1 MTVAILFGALFLCL
15 LLRAPI
21 AIALGMASL
30 TAIHYSGAVSLRY
43 IATSMTTALDNF
55 PLMGVPFFVLAGELM
70 STGGISKRLL
80 DVANAFLGRV
90 TGGTAVVTV
99 VACMF
104 FAAISGSGPAT
115 VAAVGCMMVPE
126 MIRQGYDKNFACG
139 LIAASGTIGV
149 IIPPSVP
156 MIIYAVSTSS
166 VSISDMFMAGVF
178 PGLLVGGA
186 LILWAYV
193 YSRHKGYKG
202 DATYYSLSWSD
213 KMKMVWAAKW
223 ALLVPV
229 IILGGIYGGVFTPTE
244 AAAVAVGYGFVVG
257 KFVYKDLVWGDI
269 LPTISRSALTGAT
282 IMIIIGCATGFG
294 RILAIH
300 RVPETLAHSISAYS
314 HSTFLVMSLTMLLL
328 LIVGCFMEALA
339 AIIILAPI
347 LLPVAKMVGVDPVH
361 FGIAMVV
368 NLAIGYI
375 TPPLGVNLFVTC
387 SIANMSVDELSKSIL
402 PWLAVLLLAL
412 GLIVAFPQISMFL
425 PQFFNALRG

>member
-1 MTVAILFGALFLCL
+1 MTVAILFSSLFACL
-15 LLRAPI
+15 ILRAPI

-30 TAIHYSGAVSLRY
+30 VAIQYSGAVSLRY
-43 IATSMTTALDNF
+43 VATSMTTALDNF

-80 DVANAFLGRV
+80 DVANAFLGKV

-126 MIRQGYDKNFACG
+126 MMRQGYDKKFACG
-139 LIAASGTIGV
+139 LIASAGTIGV

-156 MIIYAVSTSS
+156 MIIYAVSTSE

-178 PGLLVGGA
+178 PGLLVGCV
-186 LILWAYV
+186 LILWAYA
-193 YSRHKGYKG
+193 YSRAKGYKG
-202 DATYYSLSWSD
+202 DATYAEMPLAA
-213 KMKMVWAAKW
+213 KMRMVWQAKW

-229 IILGGIYGGVFTPTE
+229 VILGGIYGGIFTPTE
-244 AAAVAVGYGFVVG
+244 AAAVAVGYGFIVG
-257 KFVYKDLVWGDI
+257 KFIYRDLEWGDI
-269 LPTISRSALTGAT
+269 LPTICRSALTGAT

-300 RVPETLAHSISAYS
+300 RVPETLAHSISAFS
-314 HSTFLVMSLTMLLL
+314 HSAFLVMTLTMLLL
-328 LIVGCFMEALA
+328 LVVGCFMEALA
-339 AIIILAPI
+339 AINILAPI
-347 LLPVAKMVGVDPVH
+347 LLPVAKLVGVDPVH

-368 NLAIGYI
+368 NLSIGYI

-387 SIANMSVDELSKSIL
+387 GIANISLDELSKSIL
-402 PWLAVLLLAL
+402 PWLGMLLIALA
-412 GLIVAFPQISMFL
+412 LIVAFPQISMFL
-425 PQFFNALRG
+425 PTFFKGVNG

>member
-1 MTVAILFGALFLCL
+1 MTVAILFGSLLFCL
-15 LLRAPI
+15 TLRAPI

-30 TAIHYSGAVSLRY
+30 AAIHYSGAVSLRY

-80 DVANAFLGRV
+80 DVANAFVGKV
-90 TGGTAVVTV
+90 TGGTAIVTV

-126 MIRQGYDKNFACG
+126 MMRQGYDKRFACG
-139 LIAASGTIGV
+139 LIASAGTIGV

-156 MIIYAVSTSS
+156 MIIYAVSTSG
-166 VSISDMFMAGVF
+166 VSISDMFLAGVF
-178 PGLLVGGA
+178 PGLLVGA
-186 LILWAYV
+186 VLITWAYV
-193 YSRHKGYKG
+193 YSRRQGYKG
-202 DATYYSLSWSD
+202 DVTACDMPLGE
-213 KMKMVWAAKW
+213 KFRMVWEAKW
-223 ALLVPV
+223 ALMVPV
-229 IILGGIYGGVFTPTE
+229 VILGGIYGGIFTPTE

-257 KFVYKDLVWGDI
+257 KFVYHDLSWDDI
-269 LPTISRSALTGAT
+269 LPTICRSALTGAT

-300 RVPETLAHSISAYS
+300 RVPETLAHTIGMFS
-314 HSTFLVMSLTMLLL
+314 HSTFLVMGLTMLLL
-328 LIVGCFMEALA
+328 LVVGCFMEALA

-347 LLPVAKMVGVDPVH
+347 LLPVATMVGVDPVH

-368 NLAIGYI
+368 NLSIGYI

-387 SIANMSVDELSKSIL
+387 GIANISLDELAKSIL
-402 PWLAVLLLAL
+402 PWLGVLLAALAL
-412 GLIVAFPQISMFL
+412 IVVFPQISMFL
-425 PQFFNALRG
+425 PNLVNSMR